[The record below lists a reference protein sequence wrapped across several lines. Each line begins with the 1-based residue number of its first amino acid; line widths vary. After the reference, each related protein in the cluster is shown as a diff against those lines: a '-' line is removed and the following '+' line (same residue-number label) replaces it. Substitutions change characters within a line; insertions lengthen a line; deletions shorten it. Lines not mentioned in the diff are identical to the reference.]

1 MADPPANPLTDLQD
15 VVRSRLRALRIA
27 NGWSL
32 DELAERTRLGA
43 STLSRIETGHRTIG
57 LDVLP
62 LLCAALHTDLAAL
75 LDVSA
80 HDDVV
85 IRPVPNEEPGRITWP
100 LTRSDSSG
108 NVVAAK
114 WRLEPGDRRTGP
126 AGASGPRLV
135 LRAERCG
142 PSRPGRSHDH
152 RRRRR
157 GRRVLDDD
165 PALDR
170 GPRANDRAHHDLR
183 SHGSRRARAATR
195 PLIAADSP
203 RPAVPSGRQGR

>member
-1 MADPPANPLTDLQD
+1 MADLQD
-15 VVRSRLRALRIA
+15 IVRSRLRALRIA

-62 LLCAALHTDLAAL
+62 VLCAALHTDLAGL

-85 IRPVPNEEPGRITWP
+85 IRPVPTEEPGRITWP
-100 LTRSDSSG
+100 LTRPDSSG

-114 WRLEPGDRRTGP
+114 WRLEPDDRPADLQVHPGHDWFFVLTGAIRLHLGDRTIIVGEGEAAEFSTMTPHSMKAHERTSEIITIFDRTGHD
-126 AGASGPRLV
+126 AHA
-135 LRAERCG
+135 
-142 PSRPGRSHDH
+142 RPHDN
-152 RRRRR
+152 
-157 GRRVLDDD
+157 G
-165 PALDR
+165 
-170 GPRANDRAHHDLR
+170 
-183 SHGSRRARAATR
+183 
-195 PLIAADSP
+195 
-203 RPAVPSGRQGR
+203 

>member
-1 MADPPANPLTDLQD
+1 MAEFPADSLSKALSDPPANPLTDLQD

-100 LTRSDSSG
+100 LTRPDSSG

-114 WRLEPGDRRTGP
+114 WRLEPGDRAPDPQVHPGHDWFFVLSGAVRLGLGDRTIIVGEGEAAEFSTMTPHSIAAHEQTTELITIFDRTGHD
-126 AGASGPRLV
+126 AHA
-135 LRAERCG
+135 
-142 PSRPGRSHDH
+142 RPHDH
-152 RRRRR
+152 
-157 GRRVLDDD
+157 
-165 PALDR
+165 
-170 GPRANDRAHHDLR
+170 
-183 SHGSRRARAATR
+183 
-195 PLIAADSP
+195 
-203 RPAVPSGRQGR
+203 